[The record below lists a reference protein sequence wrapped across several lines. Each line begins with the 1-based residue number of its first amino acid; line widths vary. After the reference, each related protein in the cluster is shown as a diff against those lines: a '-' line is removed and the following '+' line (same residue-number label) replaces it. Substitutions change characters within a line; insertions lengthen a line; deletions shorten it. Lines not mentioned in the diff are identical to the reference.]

1 MTTDP
6 VAPAPA
12 SPRRWRPVVLA
23 SALLSTL
30 VTVLAMSLPWFVRTG
45 GADDTTYTPWLWGD
59 PDAASAPDYPS
70 TTANLIA
77 LGVSREWGLSLV
89 IAAAVGAVIGFILTA
104 KRPTDARVNRA
115 LIINVVAAALSIV
128 LVGLAW
134 FAFAADG
141 GDGATTSVDIG
152 VMLALP
158 AQIAWLALAIAA
170 MRIAGRA
177 RAARR
182 SVADPLSGVR

>member
-12 SPRRWRPVVLA
+12 GSRRWRIVVLT

-30 VTVLAMSLPWFVRTG
+30 VTVLAISLPWFVRTA
-45 GADDTTYTPWLWGD
+45 GADDITYTPWLWGD

-104 KRPTDARVNRA
+104 KRPTDDRVNRA
-115 LIINVVAAALSIV
+115 VIINVVAAALSLV

-134 FAFAADG
+134 FAFVAEG

-158 AQIAWLALAIAA
+158 AQVAWLVLAIAA
-170 MRIAGRA
+170 ARIAGRA
-177 RAARR
+177 RAGQRKA
-182 SVADPLSGVR
+182 ADPLSGVR

>member
-1 MTTDP
+1 MTTDSM
-6 VAPAPA
+6 APAPA
-12 SPRRWRPVVLA
+12 SARRWRPVVLA
-23 SALLSTL
+23 SALLSTF

-89 IAAAVGAVIGFILTA
+89 IAAAVGAVIGFILAA

-115 LIINVVAAALSIV
+115 VIINVVAAALSVV

-134 FAFAADG
+134 FAFVADG
-141 GDGATTSVDIG
+141 GDGARTSADIG

-158 AQIAWLALAIAA
+158 AQVAWLVLAIAA
-170 MRIAGRA
+170 TRMAGQA
-177 RAARR
+177 RAAQRKA
-182 SVADPLSGVR
+182 ADPLSGVR